1 MEIYKNKR
9 IKSYK
14 LGEGITKW
22 KKGAI
27 KGDPQISALRNHL
40 SEWRVG
46 ACRWEPQEVSMVM
59 ALGNWSFAW
68 IPGWMKY
75 LCLNLRKVVKLFQF
89 YFSSIT
95 LAALLS
101 TLRRSRIM
109 WRPNI
114 DEDGDLRSKQ
124 VSVLFLVTL
133 LLGISNLMLGHVWLP
148 LFLTP
153 NVFFQVTFPPGP
165 QPMLLS

>member
-1 MEIYKNKR
+1 MEINKNKR

-46 ACRWEPQEVSMVM
+46 ACRWEPQEESMVT

-75 LCLNLRKVVKLFQF
+75 LCLDLRKVMKLFQF

-109 WRPNI
+109 WRPKV
-114 DEDGDLRSKQ
+114 DEDGDLHSKQ
-124 VSVLFLVTL
+124 VSDLFLVTL
-133 LLGISNLMLGHVWLP
+133 LLGVSNLMLGLVWLL
-148 LFLTP
+148 LFLTL
-153 NVFFQVTFPPGP
+153 NVFFSDYFPPWSP
-165 QPMLLS
+165 AYVA